1 MRIDILTLFPNMF
14 APMEESIV
22 KRAGEKGFIEIVLTD
37 IRDFSRDKHRTV
49 DDTVY
54 GGGSGM
60 VMKPEPVFAAV
71 EAIREQTGSRPR
83 VVMTSPAGDRFS
95 QRKAREL
102 SREEHLLFICGH
114 YEGIDERVR
123 TELVDDELSIGDYVL
138 TGGELPT
145 MVMADAVIRLL
156 PGVLGDD
163 FSSEE
168 ESFSDG
174 LLEYPQYTKPQEFR
188 GLRVPE
194 VLLGGN
200 HRDIRLWRR
209 RQSLDKTWRNRP
221 DLLRSAALDPA
232 DRAFLAELEAEKNQG
247 YRLFTALI
255 HYPVY
260 NKKREVVNTSVTNL
274 DLHDIARA
282 SATFG
287 VEGYFIVQPAAAQHQ
302 VVQTLIDHW
311 VRGYGARYNP
321 DRKQAL
327 GRVSLVDS
335 LAEAV
340 ARITEGYGS
349 APKIIATAAR
359 AFPQTIGYQA
369 LRQTMVRE
377 GGNYLLLFGTGHGL
391 ADEVIAGT
399 DYMLKPVYGPGEY
412 NHLSVRSAA
421 SVILDR
427 LQGEK
432 WWE

>member
-14 APMEESIV
+14 APLQESIV
-22 KRAGEKGFIEIVLTD
+22 KRAGDKGLLDIQITD
-37 IRDFSRDKHRTV
+37 IRDFSKDKHRTV

-60 VMKPEPVFAAV
+60 VMKPEPVFQAV
-71 EAIREQTGSRPR
+71 QAIKAQTGSTPR
-83 VVMTSPAGDRFS
+83 VILTSPSGEKFS
-95 QRKAREL
+95 QRKARALAQEK
-102 SREEHLLFICGH
+102 HLLFICGH

-123 TELVDDELSIGDYVL
+123 AELVDDELSIGDYVL

-145 MVMADAVIRLL
+145 MVMADAVVRLL

-163 FSSEE
+163 FSSAE

-174 LLEYPQYTKPQEFR
+174 LLEYPQYTKPQDFH
-188 GLRVPE
+188 GMKVPE

-200 HRDIRLWRR
+200 HKEINHWRR
-209 RQSLDKTWRNRP
+209 QQSLAKTWRNRP
-221 DLLRSAALDPA
+221 DLLSSAALEAA
-232 DRAFLAELEAEKNQG
+232 DRAYLAQLEAKG
-247 YRLFTALI
+247 AATYRLFTALV

-260 NKKREVVNTSVTNL
+260 NKKKEIINTSVTNL

-287 VEGYFIVQPAAAQHQ
+287 VEEYFIVQPVAAQHE
-302 VVQTLIDHW
+302 VLHTLINHW
-311 VRGYGARYNP
+311 VKGYGSRYNP
-321 DRKQAL
+321 DRKTAL
-327 GRVSLVDS
+327 ANVTLVDS
-335 LAEAV
+335 VGLAVEKISA
-340 ARITEGYGS
+340 EFGS
-349 APKIIATAAR
+349 TPKVIATAAR
-359 AFPQTIGYQA
+359 AFPQTVGYREMREMMA
-369 LRQTMVRE
+369 RE
-377 GGNYLLLFGTGHGL
+377 GGNYLILFGTGWGL
-391 ADEVIAGT
+391 AEDLIAST

-432 WWE
+432 WW